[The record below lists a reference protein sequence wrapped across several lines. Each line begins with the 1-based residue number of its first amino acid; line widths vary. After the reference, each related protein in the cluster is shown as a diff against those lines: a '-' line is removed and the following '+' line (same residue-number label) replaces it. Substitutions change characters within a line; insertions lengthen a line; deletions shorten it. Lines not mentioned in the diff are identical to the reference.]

1 VAFGL
6 VAVLGAQALPLFPVL
21 SQCLFDNFDRRI
33 RRPNVVHL
41 DLFAFQ
47 LLVVLE
53 KRFRTSKRCDGSSLS
68 LHIAVEFG
76 IVGGHCD
83 DLVVAWHRN
92 RSWSSS
98 R

>member
-1 VAFGL
+1 VHWT

-53 KRFRTSKRCDGSSLS
+53 KTFQNQQTVRRQLVS

-76 IVGGHCD
+76 IVGWP
-83 DLVVAWHRN
+83 LR
-92 RSWSSS
+92 
-98 R
+98 